1 MAWAEEQSWFGLED
15 SVIEAEQEQEHL
27 LENQLWKTK
36 DGRILSIS
44 SMSTQHILN
53 SLRKIRRDNWRRP
66 YGHLFNEELKR
77 RGYFKIKKN
86 ETKRMGTS
94 K

>member
-36 DGRILSIS
+36 DGRILPIS
-44 SMSTQHILN
+44 LMSTQHIRN
-53 SLRKIRRDNWRRP
+53 SLKKISRDNWRTA
-66 YGHLFNEELKR
+66 YAVLLKVELQKR
-77 RGYFKIKKN
+77 GFL
-86 ETKRMGTS
+86 
-94 K
+94 

>member
-15 SVIEAEQEQEHL
+15 LVLEAEEEQQNL

-44 SMSTQHILN
+44 SMSTQHIRN
-53 SLRKIRRDNWRRP
+53 SLRKISRDKWRTA
-66 YGHLFNEELKR
+66 YAVLLKAELQKR
-77 RGYFKIKKN
+77 GFL
-86 ETKRMGTS
+86 
-94 K
+94 

>member
-15 SVIEAEQEQEHL
+15 SVLEAEQEQEHL

-36 DGRILSIS
+36 DGRILPVS

-53 SLRKIRRDNWRRP
+53 SLKKISRDNWRTA
-66 YGHLFNEELKR
+66 YAVLLKAELQKR
-77 RGYFKIKKN
+77 GFL
-86 ETKRMGTS
+86 
-94 K
+94 

>member
-36 DGRILSIS
+36 DGRILSVS
-44 SMSTQHILN
+44 SMSTQHIRNYLKKI
-53 SLRKIRRDNWRRP
+53 SRDKLRTAYAVLLKA
-66 YGHLFNEELKR
+66 ELQKR
-77 RGYFKIKKN
+77 GFL
-86 ETKRMGTS
+86 
-94 K
+94 

>member
-15 SVIEAEQEQEHL
+15 LVLEAEQEQRDL

-44 SMSTQHILN
+44 SMSTQHIRN
-53 SLRKIRRDNWRRP
+53 SLKKISRDKWRTA
-66 YGHLFNEELKR
+66 YAVLLKAELQKR
-77 RGYFKIKKN
+77 GFL
-86 ETKRMGTS
+86 
-94 K
+94 

>member
-15 SVIEAEQEQEHL
+15 SVLEAEQEQEYL

-36 DGRILSIS
+36 DGRILPIS

-53 SLRKIRRDNWRRP
+53 SLRKIRRDNWRKP
-66 YGHLFNEELKR
+66 YGYLFNEELKR
-77 RGYFKIKKN
+77 RGYFKIKK
-86 ETKRMGTS
+86 K
-94 K
+94 